1 MVTPAAETRRV
12 YQIPAAGRPQTKLTT
27 TTITR
32 RRSEYSDAIRDVK
45 PAPPTTTIL
54 ASTGLPV
61 PLLTLEM
68 TAGGTMSVP
77 RGSFY
82 VFACCAL
89 LLLPTSPAGS
99 QQPDADGAPPASG
112 ASNNAAAEAAFNSTK
127 ELGTID
133 AWNAFLSNYPT
144 GFYADLAR
152 AYVKKLTEQAP
163 IAAPAAA
170 PSGTAQEISC
180 SERSRLR
187 AQTSD
192 VASIV
197 TFVNTSKMY
206 RAILRIDTDG
216 TIKDH
221 GNLGPGQRLT
231 VETFVTHPWMIATGP
246 GDCLQM
252 FLPVAGL
259 STIKLGPMPA
269 DGPQPDAKPEAK
281 PETAK
286 PAKKDAKKETLVCA
300 KNYKLRNGACVLVQ
314 NCGKNAYRSD
324 EGDCYCKKN
333 YEMRNGNCVWKQDKQ
348 GFEVEPWKKPGC
360 NTWQAQCSQGNNK
373 ACRQYEAT
381 CQVN

>member
-1 MVTPAAETRRV
+1 
-12 YQIPAAGRPQTKLTT
+12 
-27 TTITR
+27 
-32 RRSEYSDAIRDVK
+32 
-45 PAPPTTTIL
+45 
-54 ASTGLPV
+54 
-61 PLLTLEM
+61 
-68 TAGGTMSVP
+68 MSVP
-77 RGSFY
+77 RGSVY

-89 LLLPTSPAGS
+89 LLLPTLPASS
-99 QQPDADGAPPASG
+99 QQPEGDRASPPAS
-112 ASNNAAAEAAFNSTK
+112 AVTNNAAAEAAFNSAK
-127 ELGTID
+127 ELGTTD

-163 IAAPAAA
+163 IAAPAVAS
-170 PSGTAQEISC
+170 SGKAQEISC

-216 TIKDH
+216 TTKDH
-221 GNLGPGQRLT
+221 GNLEPGQRLT

-246 GDCLQM
+246 GDCLQL

-259 STIKLGPMPA
+259 STIELGPMPA
-269 DGPQPDAKPEAK
+269 DDPQPDAKKPEARE
-281 PETAK
+281 PET
-286 PAKKDAKKETLVCA
+286 KKVAKKETLVCG

-348 GFEVEPWKKPGC
+348 GFEVKPWQKPGC

-373 ACRQYEAT
+373 ACGQFEAN